1 MKHNPTPFLP
11 RAVARHV
18 IRWILLTTPVAAAV
32 GSACAFFLW
41 SLDHVTAWRG
51 RRPALLFALPALGVV
66 VHFLYARWGGGANR
80 GNDLLIEQ
88 IHTPGK
94 GVPRRMAPLILIG
107 TLITHLGGGSSG
119 REGTAVQ
126 MGGGMAS
133 FFARLFKLHA
143 ADART
148 LLMAGVAAG
157 FGGVFG
163 TPIAGTVFTL
173 EVAVLG
179 RLDYEPL
186 VPCLWGAVVGHWAC
200 LVWGTHHTN
209 YHQFLAAAPAL
220 SPAMAGKV
228 LIAAV
233 AFGLSAA
240 FFVAVAHGVRSFFQR
255 RFHRDWL
262 RPVLGGLALIL
273 LSLLLGTR
281 DYLGLGVDA
290 PAGDP
295 GAVTILSAFHAG
307 GATPWSWFWKT
318 LFTALTLGAG
328 FKGGEVTPLFFVG
341 ATLGNA
347 LAVLLSAPVDL
358 FAGLGFVAVFA
369 AAANTPL
376 AGVVL
381 GLELFGKENAV
392 YFALAVFVAYA
403 FSGHTGIY
411 ASQRLATPK
420 NAGDKNL
427 GR

>member
-1 MKHNPTPFLP
+1 MPHRPLP
-11 RAVARHV
+11 LPSRTVAWHV
-18 IRWILLTTPVAAAV
+18 IRWILLSTPVAVAV

-41 SLDHVTAWRG
+41 SLDQATALRG
-51 RRPALLFALPALGVV
+51 RHPALLFALPVLGVV
-66 VHFLYARWGGGANR
+66 VHVLYARWGRNAGR
-80 GNDLLIEQ
+80 GNDLLIEE
-88 IHTPGK
+88 IHTPGG
-94 GVPRRMAPLILIG
+94 GVPRRMAPLVFIG

-126 MGGGMAS
+126 MGGGVAA
-133 FFARLFKLHA
+133 FFARLFKLRA
-143 ADART
+143 TDART

-163 TPIAGTVFTL
+163 TPIAGTIFAL
-173 EVAVLG
+173 EVAAIG
-179 RLDYEPL
+179 RLNYEPL

-200 LVWGTHHTN
+200 LAWGTHHTN
-209 YHQFLAAAPAL
+209 YHQHLAALPPL
-220 SPAMAGKV
+220 SPVIAGKV

-233 AFGLSAA
+233 AFGLAAA
-240 FFVAVAHGVRSFFQR
+240 FFVFATHGIRDFFHR
-255 RFHRDWL
+255 RFHRAWT
-262 RPVLGGLALIL
+262 RPVVGGLVLIALTFF
-273 LSLLLGTR
+273 LGTR

-290 PAGDP
+290 PPADP
-295 GAVTILSAFHAG
+295 GAVTILSAFRGG
-307 GATPWSWFWKT
+307 GATPWSWLWKT
-318 LFTALTLGAG
+318 LFTAVTLAAG

-347 LAVLLSAPVDL
+347 LAPLLAAPVDL

-392 YFALAVFVAYA
+392 YFALAVFIAYV
-403 FSGHTGIY
+403 FSGHAGIY
-411 ASQRLATPK
+411 SAQRVATPK
-420 NAGDKNL
+420 GAEAKNL